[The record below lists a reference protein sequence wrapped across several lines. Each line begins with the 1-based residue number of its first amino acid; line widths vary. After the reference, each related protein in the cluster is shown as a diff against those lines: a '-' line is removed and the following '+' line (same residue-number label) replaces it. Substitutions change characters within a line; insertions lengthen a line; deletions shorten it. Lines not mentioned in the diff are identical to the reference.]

1 MKVHL
6 NQIPNEG
13 LHVEGTESSTM
24 LDLKAPDIQPVSDV
38 QYALDVGLSD
48 GGFFATGEIGVDLEL
63 ECVACLERFRFPLRV
78 PTFACQIELTSSETV
93 DLTEP
98 VREDILLALPP
109 HPHCDWNGERVCQG
123 VFPRAKTDTAD
134 EPSTE
139 NRDAWGALD
148 QLKLK

>member
-6 NQIPNEG
+6 NQIPPEG
-13 LHVEGTESSTM
+13 LHVEGTASPRM
-24 LDLKAPDIQPVSDV
+24 LDLHEPTILPVSEV
-38 QYALDVGLSD
+38 QYALDVGVSD
-48 GGFFATGEIGVDLEL
+48 GGLFATGLVGVDLEL
-63 ECVACLERFRFPLRV
+63 ECVACLERFRYPLRV
-78 PTFACQIELTSSETV
+78 SDFACQIELTGSETV

-123 VFPRAKTDTAD
+123 VFPRAKTETAGQ
-134 EPSTE
+134 SATE